1 MAGLAEM
8 ITREFQRT
16 GQPGKQTT
24 TVTQPDE
31 GFDPSNILNM
41 IMMLLMSGAFKKEGE
56 TDNAGGGII
65 NQILKALG
73 IGGGGGLTN
82 AGIAGLGDLGSAGAG
97 LQGQTA
103 SDIFK

>member
-1 MAGLAEM
+1 MAGLADM

-41 IMMLLMSGAFKKEGE
+41 IMMMLMSGVFKKEGDTVGNLNNGGLE
-56 TDNAGGGII
+56 QNPFIKLFNQGGG
-65 NQILKALG
+65 
-73 IGGGGGLTN
+73 T
-82 AGIAGLGDLGSAGAG
+82 GSGFS
-97 LQGQTA
+97 LSQ
-103 SDIFK
+103 